1 MARRGQS
8 LRELA
13 RLANVAGDMR
23 AAKFYEG
30 KRKGAEA
37 LLSKMTDK
45 AKKAASGDYKGEK
58 FVEAAKFLGK
68 FIPGIGTAVS
78 TAASAY
84 DAYADKKHAKDKTE
98 KFKNLRS
105 QLPKGMYGDYLSQ
118 NFDALLSQVEQSQK
132 ASANK
137 SLISNLLGIGVSTG
151 VVDKLSDPIQKTLEQ
166 YLPQLELRSM
176 IPGEKILGDKLK
188 KGLSSELS
196 EYSMS
201 DLSSMGLT
209 EKRNL
214 PSLFDYFQL
223 LEPQAMKMLRSGQ
236 EATSPQAPY
245 MQRPSLQR
253 RIR

>member
-13 RLANVAGDMR
+13 RLANVTGDIRAG
-23 AAKFYEG
+23 KFYEG
-30 KRKGAEA
+30 KRKEAEA
-37 LLSKMTDK
+37 LLSRMTDK
-45 AKKAASGDYKGEK
+45 AKKEASGNYAGEGLIEG
-58 FVEAAKFLGK
+58 VKFLGK

-78 TAASAY
+78 TAAAVV
-84 DAYADKKHAKDKTE
+84 DAFKDKQQQKKSVQNFE
-98 KFKNLRS
+98 KMRS
-105 QLPKGMYGDYLSQ
+105 QIPKGIYGDYLSQ

-137 SLISNLLGIGVSTG
+137 SLISNLLGIGVGTG
-151 VVDKLSDPIQKTLEQ
+151 AVDNLLSPPVQKTLEK
-166 YLPQLELRSM
+166 YFPQLELRDK
-176 IPGEKILGDKLK
+176 IPGAKLTDAK
-188 KGLSSELS
+188 
-196 EYSMS
+196 
-201 DLSSMGLT
+201 
-209 EKRNL
+209 L

-245 MQRPSLQR
+245 MQRPSFQR